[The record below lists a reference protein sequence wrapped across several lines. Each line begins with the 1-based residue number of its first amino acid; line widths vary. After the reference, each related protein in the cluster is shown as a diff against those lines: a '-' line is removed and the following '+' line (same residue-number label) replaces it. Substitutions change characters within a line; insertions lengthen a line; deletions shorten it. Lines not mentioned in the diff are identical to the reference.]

1 MLPLDIRKQPTHQ
14 ARPWANPSIDSRH
27 AGRPGHAVPPIKNF
41 HLARAAAQNNTTTN
55 SATSSSRPA
64 PRVNQSNRHSGPTP
78 LADRFKVSPPSGVQ
92 QREAQRLIGKSY
104 DATETEEYSVSLP
117 SGEFHKDQ
125 HTSGLWFMSLD
136 EVKKGNNALIRRDSR
151 KNLKNDK
158 KQKLTGSWR
167 WTLWTLFLMILQVIV
182 CVFSALIVYI
192 FWEAAGVDLSPADVE
207 KKTIVKTV
215 KIASKFIIF
224 INYLIK

>member
-14 ARPWANPSIDSRH
+14 ERPWANPSIDARH
-27 AGRPGHAVPPIKNF
+27 AHAVPPIKDF
-41 HLARAAAQNNTTTN
+41 HLARAAQNINTTN

-64 PRVNQSNRHSGPTP
+64 PRANQSNPTP
-78 LADRFKVSPPSGVQ
+78 LADRFRVSPSGVQ

-224 INYLIK
+224 MRHGPRCPRRR